1 MVVSAMKNF
10 VSFHRGPSVITAH
23 SREKSR
29 FQGSY
34 VCYSSWISNF
44 NASRLVNQKRT
55 FQKQNKMVLDTLTS
69 CYASYSGLE
78 ESRKYFSKSTS
89 LKILATS
96 ENNTSENSVSTDPIL
111 KTLAKD
117 ECTGCGY
124 KMQSQYPDQ
133 LGYIPPLLN
142 DLKEKGCGTRR
153 NLASLFEKYP
163 DFDSSAIDESLI
175 RLPPKRNLPP
185 VRNETEEERLIREKK
200 ENDRELRKL
209 ENLAKQDEKISISI
223 EESIRKRNQSRD
235 LICQRCFMLKHYGK
249 VYPVKV
255 PMEHFRKKL
264 SILRTAPNVMTI
276 FLVIDI
282 FDFYGSFIS
291 DLHEIIGVQH
301 EVFVIANK
309 IDLLPKN
316 FSEERIR
323 LWIRKM
329 AIAQKVYVRWV
340 YLVSSRDGFGM
351 GELLKRFEHFPKG
364 REIFVIGTSNSGK
377 STFINYLIDK
387 RDIASKLKTTTSR
400 LPGTTLN
407 VISVPIERD
416 ITLFDTPGILNP
428 NQAINML
435 TIAELRFLL
444 PVRRVRPI
452 VYSLNPGNSIFIGG
466 LLRIDYLSGP
476 NGIYFTVFASNQLP
490 LHVRR
495 TRGAELF
502 YQRNIGRLLY
512 PPSSE
517 EERKKY
523 GKGPFPAMVPA
534 NEWHLEGNSWR
545 EAHSDIA
552 FSGIGWISITGIGK
566 VHIRVFA
573 PEGINISL
581 RDAVMMPFET
591 PSRLAKD
598 VIPIRKR

>member
-1 MVVSAMKNF
+1 
-10 VSFHRGPSVITAH
+10 
-23 SREKSR
+23 
-29 FQGSY
+29 
-34 VCYSSWISNF
+34 
-44 NASRLVNQKRT
+44 
-55 FQKQNKMVLDTLTS
+55 
-69 CYASYSGLE
+69 
-78 ESRKYFSKSTS
+78 
-89 LKILATS
+89 
-96 ENNTSENSVSTDPIL
+96 
-111 KTLAKD
+111 
-117 ECTGCGY
+117 
-124 KMQSQYPDQ
+124 
-133 LGYIPPLLN
+133 
-142 DLKEKGCGTRR
+142 
-153 NLASLFEKYP
+153 
-163 DFDSSAIDESLI
+163 
-175 RLPPKRNLPP
+175 
-185 VRNETEEERLIREKK
+185 
-200 ENDRELRKL
+200 
-209 ENLAKQDEKISISI
+209 
-223 EESIRKRNQSRD
+223 
-235 LICQRCFMLKHYGK
+235 
-249 VYPVKV
+249 
-255 PMEHFRKKL
+255 
-264 SILRTAPNVMTI
+264 
-276 FLVIDI
+276 
-282 FDFYGSFIS
+282 
-291 DLHEIIGVQH
+291 VQH

-329 AIAQKVYVRWV
+329 AIAQKIYVRWV